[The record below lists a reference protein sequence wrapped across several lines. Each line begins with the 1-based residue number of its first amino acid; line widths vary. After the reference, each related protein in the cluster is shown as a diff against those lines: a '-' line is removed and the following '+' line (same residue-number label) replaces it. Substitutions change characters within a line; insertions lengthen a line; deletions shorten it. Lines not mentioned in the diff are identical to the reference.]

1 MMASTVRA
9 QWKGTL
15 QIGAL
20 NVPVALYTASS
31 TSERTSFH
39 MVNRATGH
47 RLRREFVDPTTDLP
61 VAKDAQVK
69 GYEVE
74 PDNFI
79 MIEPEE
85 IEQAVP
91 ESNKKLAVAAFVPC
105 SEIDTTFFDKP
116 YYLAP
121 SGPGA
126 EEPYAV
132 VRDALHTG
140 EVAAFAH
147 AVLFRRYRGLMIRP
161 SGKGLIAHTM
171 NFDYE
176 VRSAALAFDQI
187 SDIEIKGEM
196 LDLAK
201 HIISTKIGEF
211 DPASFHDRYEAAVAE
226 LVRAKMA
233 GRSIRALK
241 PQSGAKVIDLME
253 ALRASAGLSKPKLA
267 RPAAKPAAQ
276 KKAQPTRKAG

>member
-1 MMASTVRA
+1 MASTVRA

-39 MVNRATGH
+39 MVNRATGN
-47 RLRREFVDPTTDLP
+47 RLRREFVDPTTDMP

-233 GRSIRALK
+233 GRSIRAPK